1 MGWGMKFAILLFY
14 NEKEIEIARQLEKM
28 MFTDQPGK
36 NENIIIMPEEFMDAE
51 DLLSTLDFKNLIL
64 KTRQGI
70 TISNSEHV
78 NINDLPRNFLL
89 SKFLGEVKNG
99 KISRED
105 LDEESK
111 ENLVL
116 LVNILQKFK

>member
-1 MGWGMKFAILLFY
+1 MKFAILLFH
-14 NEKEIEIARQLEKM
+14 NENEIEIARQLEKM
-28 MFTDQPGK
+28 MFTDQPGE
-36 NENIIIMPEEFMDAE
+36 NENIIIMPEEFMNAE

-70 TISNSEHV
+70 IISNSEHV

-89 SKFLGEVKNG
+89 SKFLGDVKKG
-99 KISRED
+99 EITRDD

-111 ENLVL
+111 ENLIL